1 LARNILAT
9 ALIVLGVVIGLLVWQ
24 TFFSLLVIIA
34 GILFSSFLEVAIGRK
49 EGRRP
54 RHRKE

>member
-9 ALIVLGVVIGLLVWQ
+9 ALIVSGVVIGLLVWQ
-24 TFFSLLVIIA
+24 KFFSLLVIFA
-34 GILFSSFLEVAIGRK
+34 GILFASFLEVAIGRE

-54 RHRKE
+54 SHRKE